1 MDGKTENTMTALE
14 DQVIDQLYFVTS
26 FQEVKAQSGI
36 IEEELALTLWGLIE
50 KGWVKCFVNPETEIE
65 LSESEFNSNYTEYHY
80 LASKKGLMAHNL
92 RE

>member
-1 MDGKTENTMTALE
+1 MTALE

-26 FQEVKAQSGI
+26 FQDVKDQSGI
-36 IEEELALTLWGLIE
+36 SEDELVLTLWNLIKKE
-50 KGWVKCFVNPETEIE
+50 WVKCFTTPETEIE
-65 LSESEFNSNYTEYHY
+65 LSESEFNSNYGDYHY